1 MQYLVG
7 HTLLSIATLVHRVII
22 KFNEIYNFALYY
34 FVNNFTK
41 FHNLFCRLN
50 HSQEKNLLATYN
62 FTISKWSHIKKFLQK
77 LFAELRG
84 HFEWTLIICKQLHEV
99 FTISA
104 NADHIFTNSSSLH
117 FCRKNFYF
125 FCRNHLNSDA
135 FSVETDTGNVTS
147 LVQQFNIAAP
157 FAHYIYVQTLHKY
170 TCLCSVSVWPHQN
183 LVRFPNPN
191 QLYPTH
197 AKLQKNH
204 EKIIIYSYF
213 VSIEVIFIHFVSSW
227 KQLSHF
233 KFSDEEFLSFP
244 PFCFFNRFSRLW
256 FVNLSIFP

>member
-1 MQYLVG
+1 MIPYQKISTEIICRIKGTFWMNINNLQA
-7 HTLLSIATLVHRVII
+7 IAWGFHDFCKCRS
-22 KFNEIYNFALYY
+22 Y
-34 FVNNFTK
+34 FHKLKQLT
-41 FHNLFCRLN
+41 
-50 HSQEKNLLATYN
+50 
-62 FTISKWSHIKKFLQK
+62 FLQ
-77 LFAELRG
+77 
-84 HFEWTLIICKQLHEV
+84 
-99 FTISA
+99 
-104 NADHIFTNSSSLH
+104 
-117 FCRKNFYF
+117 KNFYF